1 MPCPRMFIAAL
12 WQKRWY
18 HAKCRWPGHWRQTVT
33 CSHKEQCSQNLRRWK
48 HHLLEPKGTEII
60 QCRTRLLWTPTPSC
74 WGAISCRKGRTGA
87 CIPFQGAAGSWDG
100 SCLKGAEK
108 WKWKSLSPV
117 DSLRPHGLYS
127 LLNSP
132 DQNTGVGSLSLLQE
146 IFPTQGLTQVSRIV
160 GEGEGTPLQYS
171 CLENP
176 MDGGA
181 C

>member
-1 MPCPRMFIAAL
+1 MPSVGDQEIGDKLWRVHTKNSAHKIYVGESTTCLNQKGLRSFNVEQGCCGPQLLHAEELFLAEKEGQGPACHSREQQGLEMAAA
-12 WQKRWY
+12 W
-18 HAKCRWPGHWRQTVT
+18 
-33 CSHKEQCSQNLRRWK
+33 KEQ
-48 HHLLEPKGTEII
+48 
-60 QCRTRLLWTPTPSC
+60 
-74 WGAISCRKGRTGA
+74 
-87 CIPFQGAAGSWDG
+87 
-100 SCLKGAEK
+100 
-108 WKWKSLSPV
+108 KSENESHSVLS